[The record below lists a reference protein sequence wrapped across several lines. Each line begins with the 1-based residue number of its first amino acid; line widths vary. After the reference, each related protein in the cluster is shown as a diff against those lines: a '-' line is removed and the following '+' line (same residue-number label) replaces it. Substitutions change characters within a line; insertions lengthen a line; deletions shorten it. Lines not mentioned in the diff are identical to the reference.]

1 MIKANQH
8 PSYTYLAE
16 MNKDAIIFPEFTPAF
31 VGVGTNGT
39 KSVAVYDFNQC
50 VIQLVGQEDMKPSEA
65 KEFLFLNVISQTQS
79 PNSPMFLTQNPI
91 IEEVVWFGGI

>member
-39 KSVAVYDFNQC
+39 KSVAVYDFTNC
-50 VIQLVGQEDMKPSEA
+50 VVQLVGQEDMKPSEA
-65 KEFLFLNVISQTQS
+65 KEFLFLEVISQNQTE
-79 PNSPMFLTQNPI
+79 NSPMFLVQNPI
-91 IEEVVWFGGI
+91 VEEMVFFGGI

>member
-16 MNKDAIIFPEFTPAF
+16 MNADAIIFPEFTPAF
-31 VGVGTNGT
+31 IGVGTNGT

-65 KEFLFLNVISQTQS
+65 KEFLFLNVIAQTNTD
-79 PNSPMFLTQNPI
+79 NSPIFLVTNQI
-91 IEEVVWFGGI
+91 QEEVIWLGY